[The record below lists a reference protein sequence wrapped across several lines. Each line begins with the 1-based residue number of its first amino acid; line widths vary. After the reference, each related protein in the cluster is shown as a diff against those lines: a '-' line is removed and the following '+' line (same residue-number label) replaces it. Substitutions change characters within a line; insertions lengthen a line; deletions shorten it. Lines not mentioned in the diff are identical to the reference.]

1 MKVVIDTNCLIP
13 SIPRHNSEY
22 WLYESFRKKEFDWV
36 ISNEVMS
43 EYYEKLASF
52 YSVYTANLVTDILLV
67 STNVIFAEP
76 FYKWL
81 LIDGDPDDNKFVDL
95 CISSN
100 ANYLVTNDHHF
111 DILKNLEFPKLN
123 VKTMLEFKII
133 MGY

>member
-1 MKVVIDTNCLIP
+1 
-13 SIPRHNSEY
+13 
-22 WLYESFRKKEFDWV
+22 
-36 ISNEVMS
+36 MS

-81 LIDGDPDDNKFVDL
+81 LIVDDPDDNKFVDL